1 MTTKKDEPKAS
12 YPELDEGKPE
22 IAEPSDPLKEP
33 HPDYPGLTRGQV
45 ETARANAR
53 KKLEAARVKAAMQ
66 RAEDAELQRLK
77 MEEGVTVGGA
87 GAEMV
92 EIDLDMPVVA
102 YGKNDTGAWIQ
113 IDGKRFK
120 RGRNTVSR
128 SQAHDLLFIAHCM
141 RKNESARLGE
151 DSFAFYQRQRNESVT
166 RVGSNIVTS
175 RG

>member
-53 KKLEAARVKAAMQ
+53 KKLETARVKAAMQ

-87 GAEMV
+87 GKLAGAGEKPGVAMIPSISAWLAALTHPGDVKPVKNRCVPSLRTSLVAFCAGV
-92 EIDLDMPVVA
+92 EPDGNTNVA
-102 YGKNDTGAWIQ
+102 SASVFGST
-113 IDGKRFK
+113 R
-120 RGRNTVSR
+120 
-128 SQAHDLLFIAHCM
+128 IAVP
-141 RKNESARLGE
+141 G
-151 DSFAFYQRQRNESVT
+151 DVP
-166 RVGSNIVTS
+166 
-175 RG
+175 